1 MSGGAMNYIYYQVKE
16 QAECMGDRE
25 LIDLVND
32 VADLMHDREWFLSG
46 DYGDDTWNESVRKF
60 KEKWFKSSREERL
73 KGMIETIFE
82 EAKKECM
89 QLIGVEVQD
98 E

>member
-1 MSGGAMNYIYYQVKE
+1 MSGGSMNYIYYQVQE
-16 QAECMGDRE
+16 QADYMGDRE
-25 LIDLVND
+25 LIELVKD
-32 VADLMHDREWFLSG
+32 VADLMHDREWYLSG

-89 QLIGVEVQD
+89 QLIGVDVQD